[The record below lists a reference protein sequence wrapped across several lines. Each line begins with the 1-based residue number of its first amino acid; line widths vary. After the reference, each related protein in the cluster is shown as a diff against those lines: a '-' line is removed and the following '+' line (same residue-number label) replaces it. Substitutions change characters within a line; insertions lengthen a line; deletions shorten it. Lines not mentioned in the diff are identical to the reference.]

1 MYMENLKNLTPA
13 ELENEL
19 KKDRLRDK
27 EQNDLANDIFMEN
40 VMKNIEKRRKELK
53 KASPVYTQE
62 RVAKKAGISFST
74 YKNYL
79 SGYNS
84 GFSLRMLKNIADI
97 LGCKP
102 SDFLD

>member
-1 MYMENLKNLTPA
+1 MKNFSNLTQA

-19 KKDRLRDK
+19 KQDYSGSRELD
-27 EQNDLANDIFMEN
+27 NLVYDNFMEN
-40 VMKNIEKRRKELK
+40 VVEKIEKKRKELK
-53 KASPVYTQE
+53 EVSPIYTQE
-62 RVAKKAGISFST
+62 YLAKKAGVSFST

-84 GFSLRMLKNIADI
+84 GFSLRTLKKIADA
-97 LGCKP
+97 LKCRP